1 MHWTIFALLS
11 AVSAA
16 AVAILGKI
24 GLKGVDSTL
33 ATTIRAVV
41 MSVFLVVVTLSL
53 GKFNGISSIQS
64 IGNKALIYIVLSG
77 IAGALSWLFYFFAL
91 KFGPASGVSAID
103 RTSAMFVLILAVLF
117 LGETLTW
124 FKAIGAIFIVGGAI
138 LMIL

>member
-124 FKAIGAIFIVGGAI
+124 FKSIGAIFIVGGAI